1 MSTYHLYRAVQL
13 VIVLSACVTH
23 AATDGGVNTE
33 SSITTN
39 SPKTYEPF
47 STTDPMDTVSTV
59 ALDTFATGSAETVT
73 QDGVSTV
80 TTDLAPSSEATTEPV
95 IETVPPP
102 VETTAKSS
110 LIPKVCLCDLT
121 PDFCDIGCCCDIVDC
136 DIPDL
141 SSVFNGCLD
150 EVIYGECIESWL
162 IFRVNVD
169 PSCVTVTNKFVCIRP
184 EEDNTTVSQILP
196 ALANTPLDSSYHFSW
211 KGSATYSTHTK
222 DFYRVDDTIMSHFNS
237 SSIRGVLRQP
247 SPGAATSSCVD
258 RNPARFLRSIS
269 LSCTRTLTPLSCA
282 TDPSL
287 NAQSYFHDISLLKIP
302 VRESIQILPDNLI
315 PITPVVGH
323 GWPKPREQNGS
334 CLNVVSKVDY
344 LIWYTIIGE
353 IAMATVNMV
362 LVDTDSDTNLLQ
374 KHTVRFQLSTPP
386 PTPEPTPVVGLTM
399 GTPVIGQFG
408 DAVQPLTLLG
418 VSLGGECSINPSSR
432 MPILF
437 THNTI
442 TGCTFSSPSSNCS
455 KLRSQLY
462 RVLRGVATPNLV
474 AMTVGSQPDWAR
486 VITQACSV
494 TPQSPEESCESGCL
508 LPHSLSVQVLWA
520 QTGLLAFPQNYILGA
535 KYLFHCQKVKCP
547 LVSPFA
553 VTTEV
558 MFVDTTVYP
567 EPPRGTPQ
575 PKWKFPFDFFSRGTG
590 ELDGQTVTTNSSDL
604 KKVTW
609 DIMLVVLLL
618 LCWFH

>member
-13 VIVLSACVTH
+13 VIVLSVRVTH

-47 STTDPMDTVSTV
+47 STTDPMYTVSTV
-59 ALDTFATGSAETVT
+59 ALDTFATASAETVT

-102 VETTAKSS
+102 VETTAKTS
-110 LIPKVCLCDLT
+110 LTPKVCLCDLT

-169 PSCVTVTNKFVCIRP
+169 PSRVTVTNKFVCIRP
-184 EEDNTTVSQILP
+184 EEDNTVSQILP

-247 SPGAATSSCVD
+247 SPGAATSSCVE

-269 LSCTRTLTPLSCA
+269 LSCTRTLTPQSCA

-287 NAQSYFHDISLLKIP
+287 NAQSYFHDISLLK
-302 VRESIQILPDNLI
+302 
-315 PITPVVGH
+315 
-323 GWPKPREQNGS
+323 
-334 CLNVVSKVDY
+334 
-344 LIWYTIIGE
+344 
-353 IAMATVNMV
+353 
-362 LVDTDSDTNLLQ
+362 
-374 KHTVRFQLSTPP
+374 LSTPP

-408 DAVQPLTLLG
+408 EAVQPLTLLG
-418 VSLGGECSINPSSR
+418 VSLGGECSINPSNR

-494 TPQSPEESCESGCL
+494 APQEESCESGCL

-535 KYLFHCQKVKCP
+535 KYLFHCQRVKCP

-567 EPPRGTPQ
+567 EPPRGTRQ

-590 ELDGQTVTTNSSDL
+590 ELDGQTVSTNSSDL

-609 DIMLVVLLL
+609 DMLVALLL

>member
-13 VIVLSACVTH
+13 VIVLSVRVTH

-33 SSITTN
+33 YSITTN

-47 STTDPMDTVSTV
+47 STTDPMYTVSTV
-59 ALDTFATGSAETVT
+59 ALDTFATASAETVT

-80 TTDLAPSSEATTEPV
+80 TTDQAPSSEATPEPV

-102 VETTAKSS
+102 VETTAKTS
-110 LIPKVCLCDLT
+110 LTPKVCLCDLT

-184 EEDNTTVSQILP
+184 KEDNTTVSQILP

-247 SPGAATSSCVD
+247 SPGAATSSCVE
-258 RNPARFLRSIS
+258 RNPAN
-269 LSCTRTLTPLSCA
+269 
-282 TDPSL
+282 PSL

-315 PITPVVGH
+315 PVTPVVGH

-362 LVDTDSDTNLLQ
+362 LVDTDSNTNLLQ

-408 DAVQPLTLLG
+408 EAVQPLTLLG

-494 TPQSPEESCESGCL
+494 TPQDSCESGCL

-520 QTGLLAFPQNYILGA
+520 QIGLLAFPQNYILGA

-547 LVSPFA
+547 LVSPFV
-553 VTTEV
+553 VTMEV

-590 ELDGQTVTTNSSDL
+590 ELDGQTLTTNSSDF

-609 DIMLVVLLL
+609 DIMLVALLL

>member
-13 VIVLSACVTH
+13 VIVLSVRVTH

-33 SSITTN
+33 YSITTN

-47 STTDPMDTVSTV
+47 STTDPMYTVSTV
-59 ALDTFATGSAETVT
+59 ALDTFATASAETVT

-80 TTDLAPSSEATTEPV
+80 TTDQAPSSEATPEPV

-102 VETTAKSS
+102 VETTAKTS
-110 LIPKVCLCDLT
+110 LTPKVCLCDLT

-184 EEDNTTVSQILP
+184 KEDNTTVSQILP

-247 SPGAATSSCVD
+247 SPGAATSSCVE
-258 RNPARFLRSIS
+258 RNPARFLQSIS

-302 VRESIQILPDNLI
+302 V
-315 PITPVVGH
+315 TPVVGH

-362 LVDTDSDTNLLQ
+362 LVDTDSNTNLLQ

-408 DAVQPLTLLG
+408 EAVQPLTLLG

-494 TPQSPEESCESGCL
+494 TPQDSCESGCL

-520 QTGLLAFPQNYILGA
+520 QIGLLAFPQNYILGA

-547 LVSPFA
+547 LVSPFV
-553 VTTEV
+553 VTMEV

-590 ELDGQTVTTNSSDL
+590 ELDGQTLTTNSSDF

-609 DIMLVVLLL
+609 DIMLVALLL

>member
-13 VIVLSACVTH
+13 VIVLSVRVTH

-47 STTDPMDTVSTV
+47 STTDPMYTVSTV
-59 ALDTFATGSAETVT
+59 ALDTFATASAETVT

-102 VETTAKSS
+102 VETTAKTS
-110 LIPKVCLCDLT
+110 LTPKVCLCDLT

-169 PSCVTVTNKFVCIRP
+169 PSRVTVTNKFVCIRP
-184 EEDNTTVSQILP
+184 EEDNTVSQILP

-247 SPGAATSSCVD
+247 SPGAATSSCVE

-269 LSCTRTLTPLSCA
+269 LSCTRTLTPQSCA

-302 VRESIQILPDNLI
+302 VRENIQILPDNLI
-315 PITPVVGH
+315 PVTPVVGN

-408 DAVQPLTLLG
+408 EAVQPVSFGNSTHDMQKQCFSFFGILL
-418 VSLGGECSINPSSR
+418 VDIQRHVCD
-432 MPILF
+432 F
-437 THNTI
+437 
-442 TGCTFSSPSSNCS
+442 
-455 KLRSQLY
+455 
-462 RVLRGVATPNLV
+462 VL
-474 AMTVGSQPDWAR
+474 
-486 VITQACSV
+486 I
-494 TPQSPEESCESGCL
+494 
-508 LPHSLSVQVLWA
+508 
-520 QTGLLAFPQNYILGA
+520 
-535 KYLFHCQKVKCP
+535 
-547 LVSPFA
+547 
-553 VTTEV
+553 
-558 MFVDTTVYP
+558 
-567 EPPRGTPQ
+567 
-575 PKWKFPFDFFSRGTG
+575 
-590 ELDGQTVTTNSSDL
+590 
-604 KKVTW
+604 
-609 DIMLVVLLL
+609 
-618 LCWFH
+618 

>member
-1 MSTYHLYRAVQL
+1 M
-13 VIVLSACVTH
+13 
-23 AATDGGVNTE
+23 
-33 SSITTN
+33 
-39 SPKTYEPF
+39 
-47 STTDPMDTVSTV
+47 
-59 ALDTFATGSAETVT
+59 
-73 QDGVSTV
+73 
-80 TTDLAPSSEATTEPV
+80 
-95 IETVPPP
+95 
-102 VETTAKSS
+102 
-110 LIPKVCLCDLT
+110 CLCDLT
-121 PDFCDIGCCCDIVDC
+121 PDFCDIGCCCDNVDC

-141 SSVFNGCLD
+141 SSVFSGCLD

-269 LSCTRTLTPLSCA
+269 LSCTRTLTPQSCA

-287 NAQSYFHDISLLKIP
+287 NAQSYFTDISLLKVP

-315 PITPVVGH
+315 PVTPAVGP

-353 IAMATVNMV
+353 IVMATVNMV

-374 KHTVRFQLSTPP
+374 KHTVRFQ
-386 PTPEPTPVVGLTM
+386 
-399 GTPVIGQFG
+399 
-408 DAVQPLTLLG
+408 
-418 VSLGGECSINPSSR
+418 
-432 MPILF
+432 
-437 THNTI
+437 
-442 TGCTFSSPSSNCS
+442 
-455 KLRSQLY
+455 
-462 RVLRGVATPNLV
+462 
-474 AMTVGSQPDWAR
+474 
-486 VITQACSV
+486 
-494 TPQSPEESCESGCL
+494 ESCESGCL

-535 KYLFHCQKVKCP
+535 KYLFHCQRVKCP

-558 MFVDTTVYP
+558 MFVDTTVYS

-609 DIMLVVLLL
+609 DIMLVALLL
-618 LCWFH
+618 LGWFH

>member
-13 VIVLSACVTH
+13 VIVLSARVTH

-39 SPKTYEPF
+39 SLKTYEPF
-47 STTDPMDTVSTV
+47 STTDPMYTVSTV
-59 ALDTFATGSAETVT
+59 ALDTFATASAETVT

-102 VETTAKSS
+102 VETTAKTS

-287 NAQSYFHDISLLKIP
+287 NAQSYFHDISLFK
-302 VRESIQILPDNLI
+302 
-315 PITPVVGH
+315 
-323 GWPKPREQNGS
+323 
-334 CLNVVSKVDY
+334 
-344 LIWYTIIGE
+344 
-353 IAMATVNMV
+353 
-362 LVDTDSDTNLLQ
+362 
-374 KHTVRFQLSTPP
+374 
-386 PTPEPTPVVGLTM
+386 
-399 GTPVIGQFG
+399 
-408 DAVQPLTLLG
+408 
-418 VSLGGECSINPSSR
+418 
-432 MPILF
+432 
-437 THNTI
+437 
-442 TGCTFSSPSSNCS
+442 
-455 KLRSQLY
+455 
-462 RVLRGVATPNLV
+462 
-474 AMTVGSQPDWAR
+474 
-486 VITQACSV
+486 
-494 TPQSPEESCESGCL
+494 SPEESCESGCL

-575 PKWKFPFDFFSRGTG
+575 PKWKFPFDFFSRGIG

-609 DIMLVVLLL
+609 DIMLVALLL

>member
-13 VIVLSACVTH
+13 VIVLSVRVNY

-33 SSITTN
+33 SSITN
-39 SPKTYEPF
+39 SQKTYEPF
-47 STTDPMDTVSTV
+47 STTDPMYTVSTV
-59 ALDTFATGSAETVT
+59 ALDTFATASAETVT

-102 VETTAKSS
+102 LETTAKTI
-110 LIPKVCLCDLT
+110 LTPKVCLCDLT
-121 PDFCDIGCCCDIVDC
+121 PDFCDIGCCCDNVDC

-141 SSVFNGCLD
+141 SSVFSGCLD

-269 LSCTRTLTPLSCA
+269 LSCTRTLTPQSCA

-287 NAQSYFHDISLLKIP
+287 NAQSYFTDISLLKVP

-315 PITPVVGH
+315 PVTPAVGP

-353 IAMATVNMV
+353 IVMATVNMV

-386 PTPEPTPVVGLTM
+386 PTPEPTPVVGLTV

-408 DAVQPLTLLG
+408 EAVQPLTLLG

-442 TGCTFSSPSSNCS
+442 TGCTFSSPLSNCS

-494 TPQSPEESCESGCL
+494 TPQESCESGCL

-535 KYLFHCQKVKCP
+535 KYLFHCQRVKCP

-558 MFVDTTVYP
+558 MFVDTTVYS

-609 DIMLVVLLL
+609 DIMLVALLL
-618 LCWFH
+618 LGWFH

>member
-13 VIVLSACVTH
+13 VIVLSVRVTH

-47 STTDPMDTVSTV
+47 STTDPMYTVSTV
-59 ALDTFATGSAETVT
+59 ALDTFATASAETVT

-102 VETTAKSS
+102 VETTAKTS
-110 LIPKVCLCDLT
+110 LTPKVCLCDLT

-169 PSCVTVTNKFVCIRP
+169 PSRVTVTNKFVCIRP
-184 EEDNTTVSQILP
+184 EEDNNTVSQILP

-237 SSIRGVLRQP
+237 ASIRGVLRQP
-247 SPGAATSSCVD
+247 SPGAATSSCVE

-269 LSCTRTLTPLSCA
+269 LSCTRTLTPQSCA

-302 VRESIQILPDNLI
+302 VRENIQILPDNLI
-315 PITPVVGH
+315 PVTPVVGN

-374 KHTVRFQLSTPP
+374 KHTVRFQISTPP

-408 DAVQPLTLLG
+408 EAVQPLTLLG
-418 VSLGGECSINPSSR
+418 VSLGGECSINPSNR

-494 TPQSPEESCESGCL
+494 APQEESCESGCL

-535 KYLFHCQKVKCP
+535 KYLFHCQRVKCP

-590 ELDGQTVTTNSSDL
+590 ELDG
-604 KKVTW
+604 
-609 DIMLVVLLL
+609 
-618 LCWFH
+618 